1 MSVEAIE
8 ASVVIN
14 HAVGLHA
21 RPSVKLTKLA
31 KTFEAVIELSGE
43 AGDVWIDAKSIVR
56 VMALKLRAGETL
68 RFRASGAD
76 ADDAL
81 NALVGLVER
90 DFDESAEKPKED
102 RG

>member
-8 ASVVIN
+8 ASVVIH

-31 KTFEAVIELSGE
+31 KSFQAAIEVR
-43 AGDVWIDAKSIVR
+43 GDGGGDWIDAKSIVR
-56 VMALKLRAGETL
+56 VMALKLGEGATL
-68 RFRASGAD
+68 MLRASGPD

-81 NALVGLVER
+81 SALVGLVER
-90 DFDESAEKPKED
+90 DFDEPAD
-102 RG
+102 G